1 MEARERE
8 TRDRLHALE
17 GQNHNLNNVV
27 QEKETVVIQNKKEAE
42 DLTHQ
47 VLQLSEENDKLKKK
61 IGTAEDDFM
70 EQLRTKNRLIEDLE
84 YSKSSSERR
93 IKSLGKYWKE
103 RND

>member
-1 MEARERE
+1 MESRERE

-17 GQNHNLNNVV
+17 SQNHNLNNAV

-42 DLTHQ
+42 DLTNQ

-61 IGTAEDDFM
+61 IGTAEDDFI
-70 EQLRTKNRLIEDLE
+70 EQLRTKNRLNEDLE
-84 YSKSSSERR
+84 YGKSSSERR

>member
-17 GQNHNLNNVV
+17 SQNHNLNNAV
-27 QEKETVVIQNKKEAE
+27 QEKETVVSQNKKEAE

-84 YSKSSSERR
+84 YGKSSSERR